1 MSRLLA
7 PLLLALAVLV
17 VIIVLAGSGT
27 SAYTLKMR
35 VATAD
40 GLVANQDVKIDGVR
54 AGKVTAVKL
63 ARDDKAEI
71 TMQMDP
77 SAAPVG
83 LDARTRIRSVSV
95 LGEKY
100 IEMQPGHTDRPAP
113 SGTWVKA
120 DAAAPVDLDD
130 VLDTLDSGTRARLR
144 IILAE
149 GGTALTGRGDAVRR
163 LLISL
168 PNGMHQLGQV
178 LDQATADTAS
188 LKRVV
193 NAGDRVI
200 STLTPRR
207 RELGH
212 LVQEADGALQAT
224 ADRRAALGAAVGQ
237 APSALAQLRRSLG
250 LLEQAS
256 TNLQPAADQLRRS
269 AAPIDSTLK
278 ALPQFTR
285 DATPTLDKARAA
297 APDLAKLARGVQ
309 PTLRKLQPVA
319 KKLHAT
325 LVEADPLVQGLDKG
339 LADDALYFL
348 QTWARVTAR
357 SDGLSHLFG
366 AQITITEDT
375 VRMITDRVLSGS
387 NANDPPQQ
395 RKNVRPQA
403 PASPHSDTPQS
414 SSSTPKL
421 PPVKPLLCNTL
432 GDVTKGV
439 NGVLGH
445 LTGKTPPA
453 GGNSRTCDE
462 PSASP
467 KPAPSNPLGGVVGG
481 LLGGGKNG
489 AAPAP
494 KAPDSAT
501 SGSDIPALL
510 DYLFGS

>member
-1 MSRLLA
+1 MLA
-7 PLLLALAVLV
+7 A
-17 VIIVLAGSGT
+17 IIVLAGSGK

-40 GLVANQDVKIDGVR
+40 GLVADQDVKIDGVR

-63 ARDDKAEI
+63 ARDDTAEI

-130 VLDTLDSGTRARLR
+130 VLNTLDSGTRARLR

-168 PNGMHQLGQV
+168 PNGMNQLGQV
-178 LDQATADTAS
+178 LDQATADTAG

-207 RELGH
+207 HELGQ

-269 AAPIDSTLK
+269 AAPIGSTLK
-278 ALPQFTR
+278 ALPQFSR

-325 LVEADPLVQGLDKG
+325 LAQADPLVQGLDKG

-395 RKNVRPQA
+395 RKNGRPQA
-403 PASPHSDTPQS
+403 PASSPTSTPQS
-414 SSSTPKL
+414 LIPKPKL
-421 PPVKPLLCNTL
+421 PAVKPLVCKAL

-439 NGVLGH
+439 NGVLGQ
-445 LTGKTPPA
+445 LTGGKRPPA
-453 GGNSRTCDE
+453 ALPGGGACNGQ
-462 PSASP
+462 PPAP
-467 KPAPSNPLGGVVGG
+467 KPTPKKALGDAVSG
-481 LLGGGKNG
+481 LLSGAKHG
-489 AAPAP
+489 AAPDP
-494 KAPDSAT
+494 KAPDGAT